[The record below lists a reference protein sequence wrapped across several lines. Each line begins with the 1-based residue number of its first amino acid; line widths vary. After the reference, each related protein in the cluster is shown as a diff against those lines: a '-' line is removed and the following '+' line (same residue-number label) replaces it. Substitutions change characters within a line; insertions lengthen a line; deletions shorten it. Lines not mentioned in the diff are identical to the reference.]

1 MMSKHSIEGL
11 RVDVPTLEPDPVLLT
26 QLVQLSSAK
35 APAATSSR
43 ASSVKVL
50 LAAVG
55 VAAVTATTWAAGAV
69 PGVPSPIR
77 PAHHPHTAVS
87 PSPSPTT
94 GSATRTPGASDP
106 TSEAPG
112 SIHPTPDGRPHSA
125 APGASPTIQRPGTR
139 PKQDH
144 TGAHH
149 GSKRHHHG
157 VWPDV
162 PASPSTTYPQHSSNP
177 WDSQFWQHDH
187 HGDRT
192 GSGGSGPGLRRPG
205 STPTSSFRTPTADPR
220 TGSGTPSGGG
230 DTSPP

>member
-1 MMSKHSIEGL
+1 MTSKHTIEGL
-11 RVDVPTLEPDPVLLT
+11 RVDVPTLEPDPVLLA
-26 QLVQLSSAK
+26 QMVQLSSAK
-35 APAATSSR
+35 APAVTTSR

-112 SIHPTPDGRPHSA
+112 SIHPTPDSRPHGT
-125 APGASPTIQRPGTR
+125 APGASPAVQRPGTR
-139 PKQDH
+139 RQQDH
-144 TGAHH
+144 TGPHQGTGPHQHSLWPTTPTRPGAGTRPQHSPRPFGSEFWQHGHH
-149 GSKRHHHG
+149 GSWGGHG
-157 VWPDV
+157 
-162 PASPSTTYPQHSSNP
+162 TGHGT
-177 WDSQFWQHDH
+177 DH
-187 HGDRT
+187 PGDT
-192 GSGGSGPGLRRPG
+192 PTNGPR
-205 STPTSSFRTPTADPR
+205 TPTSA
-220 TGSGTPSGGG
+220 PSGDIHSPGG
-230 DTSPP
+230 RETTPP

>member
-1 MMSKHSIEGL
+1 MTSKHSIEGL
-11 RVDVPTLEPDPVLLT
+11 RVDVPTLEPDPVLLA

-77 PAHHPHTAVS
+77 PAHHPHTAVT

-94 GSATRTPGASDP
+94 GPATRTPGASDP

-112 SIHPTPDGRPHSA
+112 SIHPTQDGRPHSA
-125 APGASPTIQRPGTR
+125 APGVSPTIQRPGTR
-139 PKQDH
+139 PKQEH
-144 TGAHH
+144 TGPHH
-149 GSKRHHHG
+149 GSLRHHRG
-157 VWPDV
+157 LWPDV
-162 PASPSTTYPQHSSNP
+162 PVSPTPTSPQQKPDPSGG
-177 WDSQFWQHDH
+177 QFWQHDH
-187 HGDRT
+187 HGDRYGH
-192 GSGGSGPGLRRPG
+192 GSGSGTRRPG
-205 STPTSSFRTPTADPR
+205 GTPTSGFRTPTADPW
-220 TGSGTPSGGG
+220 TGSPAPSGGG
-230 DTSPP
+230 ETTPP